1 MENYQEIVK
10 SLIPLL
16 VEYGLQI
23 VGAIVIL
30 IVGRMMAKWMKRYV
44 IKLCQKSDKIDTTV
58 QPVLANLAYVVVI
71 LVTIMAVLNQFG
83 IETTS
88 LVALLGAAGLAVGLA
103 LQGTL
108 SNIASGVMI
117 LVLRPFEA
125 GQVIKLAGEVYIC
138 DELGL
143 FISKFHTPENVPVY
157 LPNSKIWGNEIHNFS
172 RAETRRINL
181 EIGIGYDDD
190 MDKALEVISDEVKK
204 DARVLADP
212 APLFAVG
219 SLGDSSV
226 NLLVRPWTKGSDW
239 WDTRLAL
246 TKAIKQRLDKEGIS
260 IPFPQ
265 RDVHLFQDNKS
276 KAPIR

>member
-1 MENYQEIVK
+1 MENYQEIIET
-10 SLIPLL
+10 LIPLL

-23 VGAIVIL
+23 VGAVVIL
-30 IVGRMMAKWMKRYV
+30 IVGRMVAKWSKRYV
-44 IKLCQKSDKIDTTV
+44 VKVCQKSEKINATV
-58 QPVLANLAYVVVI
+58 EPVLANLAYIIVI

-108 SNIASGVMI
+108 SNIASGVML
-117 LVLRPFEA
+117 LVLSPFET
-125 GQVIKLAGEVYIC
+125 GHVIKLAGNVYIC

-143 FISKFHTPENVPVY
+143 FVTKFHTPDNIPVY
-157 LPNSKIWGNEIHNFS
+157 LPNSKIWGNEIHNYS
-172 RAETRRINL
+172 RVETRRIDL
-181 EIGIGYDDD
+181 EIGIGYNDDI
-190 MDKALEVISDEVKK
+190 DKALAVINDEVTK
-204 DARVLADP
+204 DARVLDDP

-226 NLLVRPWTKGSDW
+226 NLLVRPWTTGADW

-265 RDVHLFQDNKS
+265 RDVHLFQESKS
-276 KAPIR
+276 